1 VDALARL
8 VAEPERAALFFD
20 VDGTLAPI
28 VPDPDDAL
36 VPDAT
41 RVELR
46 RLAGRYALVA
56 CVTGRSSE
64 RAREIV
70 GVDEVEYVGEHGL
83 ELEPEAQEWASR
95 VAAFAKIA
103 PWPAEAKPLSL
114 AFHYRNAEDPD
125 AARVTLEGVAAAALD
140 EGLRTRWGRM
150 VLEVL
155 PPVHAS
161 KGTGIRRLLER
172 RGLDRALFAGDDTT
186 DLDGFTALD
195 GLDAAVRVAVVSPE
209 GPAELGER
217 ADVVVGSTD
226 ALVELLRQL

>member
-41 RVELR
+41 RAELR
-46 RLAGRYALVA
+46 RLAARYALVA

-70 GVDEVEYVGEHGL
+70 GVDDVEYVGEHGL

-140 EGLRTRWGRM
+140 EGFRTRWGRM

-217 ADVVVGSTD
+217 ADVVVGSTG